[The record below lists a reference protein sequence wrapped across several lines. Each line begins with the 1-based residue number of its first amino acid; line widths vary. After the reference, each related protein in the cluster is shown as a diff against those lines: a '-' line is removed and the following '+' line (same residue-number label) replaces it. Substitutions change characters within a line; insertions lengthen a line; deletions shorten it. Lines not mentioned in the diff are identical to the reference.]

1 MYGAALIGWSV
12 FESAREK
19 EECDTMKW
27 IAYLL
32 PLWLVVASVSA
43 QEKVR
48 VDVGVDIT
56 SPGQTVFLPVTF
68 SAPEGVQVRGIILE
82 LSFPS
87 QVISFAETIMGT
99 ASQSAGAEIK
109 EELLQSEGG
118 EEEGQETILRLD
130 ISAPGPI
137 PNGELL
143 RLGLEVS
150 HSSETN
156 NVVKI
161 RNLKPTAISAGG
173 EELEAE
179 GVDGIV
185 TVFGEGEVVFACF
198 FYMH

>member
-1 MYGAALIGWSV
+1 
-12 FESAREK
+12 
-19 EECDTMKW
+19 MKCM
-27 IAYLL
+27 AFFS
-32 PLWLVVASVSA
+32 PLWFLVASVSA

-56 SPGQTVFLPVTF
+56 SPGETVFLPVTF
-68 SAPEGVQVRGIILE
+68 SAPEGVQVRRIILE

-87 QVISFAETIMGT
+87 QVISLKEAIMGP
-99 ASQSAGAEIK
+99 AGQSAGAEIK
-109 EELLQSEGG
+109 EELLPSEGG
-118 EEEGQETILRLD
+118 EDEGQETILRLD

-150 HSSETN
+150 HSSETD

-161 RNLKPTAISAGG
+161 RNLKATAISAGG

-179 GVDGIV
+179 GADGIV
-185 TVFGEGEVVFACF
+185 TVFGEGEVLIACF

>member
-1 MYGAALIGWSV
+1 
-12 FESAREK
+12 
-19 EECDTMKW
+19 MKW